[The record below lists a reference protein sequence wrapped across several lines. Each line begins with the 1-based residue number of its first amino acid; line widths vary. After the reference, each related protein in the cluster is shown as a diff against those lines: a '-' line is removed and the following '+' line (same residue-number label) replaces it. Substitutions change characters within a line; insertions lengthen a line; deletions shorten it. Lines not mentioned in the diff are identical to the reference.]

1 MMNRVKTLAE
11 NLLTQITNEAPA
23 VDLLNTVQML
33 AAEIVNASTPE
44 ANDLPKGLVAVF
56 IQKTFT
62 TTAAATDLV
71 SATENE
77 VIEEKSVEILQVDEA
92 EILAELEE
100 IKRNINDRAALGTH
114 SKPDYHFD
122 PVEEIPTLAQQHTPI
137 AKSVAE
143 PVPVQHQA
151 YMPATEKTK
160 VPAKEIHAA
169 VVKDASPS
177 LNDVLKP
184 SGTELSDSLKDAP
197 LKDLKKGIGIN
208 DRFLYINELFRGD
221 ETMYERSIKTINAFA
236 IYPEAEYWIKRELK
250 LKLAWDDKN
259 AVVAAFDQLVRR
271 RFS

>member
-1 MMNRVKTLAE
+1 M
-11 NLLTQITNEAPA
+11 
-23 VDLLNTVQML
+23 
-33 AAEIVNASTPE
+33 
-44 ANDLPKGLVAVF
+44 
-56 IQKTFT
+56 
-62 TTAAATDLV
+62 
-71 SATENE
+71 
-77 VIEEKSVEILQVDEA
+77 
-92 EILAELEE
+92 
-100 IKRNINDRAALGTH
+100 
-114 SKPDYHFD
+114 
-122 PVEEIPTLAQQHTPI
+122 AQQHTPI
-137 AKSVAE
+137 AKSVTE

-151 YMPATEKTK
+151 YMPATETTK
-160 VPAKEIHAA
+160 VPVKEIHAA
-169 VVKDASPS
+169 VVEDASPS